1 MTDNFSANAG
11 IKLLRNFCALID
23 AGVYT
28 LLGFMYEIFFNV
40 ASADLFANDTIL
52 GFYKRVQL
60 IIGVYMVFQLAILI
74 MKGIFNTDQVSGKN
88 NKKQNNGTD
97 VSQWNEGYNQTQNCT
112 GDNSILGNVND
123 PNSVAWLLQQVLNY
137 IKIIGP
143 LLVVVLSS
151 VEFAKVIINSDDEA
165 MAKAQKKLITR
176 IILAACLFFIPTLVQ
191 AALDLFGFT
200 SDATCGIE

>member
-1 MTDNFSANAG
+1 MKKG
-11 IKLLRNFCALID
+11 I
-23 AGVYT
+23 
-28 LLGFMYEIFFNV
+28 
-40 ASADLFANDTIL
+40 
-52 GFYKRVQL
+52 L
-60 IIGVYMVFQLAILI
+60 IIVLVLTMIIVPVKVSAIEIDYNNNLI
-74 MKGIFNTDQVSGKN
+74 QIAEKN
-88 NKKQNNGTD
+88 NKNNGTD
-97 VSQWNEGYNQTQNCT
+97 TSKWNEGYNQPQNCS

-137 IKIIGP
+137 LKVLGP
-143 LLVVVLSS
+143 ILVVVLSS

>member
-1 MTDNFSANAG
+1 MKKGFLITVLVLTMIIVPIKVSAMEIDYN
-11 IKLLRNFCALID
+11 NNLIQI
-23 AGVYT
+23 A
-28 LLGFMYEIFFNV
+28 
-40 ASADLFANDTIL
+40 A
-52 GFYKRVQL
+52 K
-60 IIGVYMVFQLAILI
+60 
-74 MKGIFNTDQVSGKN
+74 KN
-88 NKKQNNGTD
+88 NNNNNGTD
-97 VSQWNEGYNQTQNCT
+97 TSNWGEGYNQPQKCN

-123 PNSVAWLLQQVLNY
+123 QNSVAWLLQTVLNY
-137 IKIIGP
+137 LKVLGP
-143 LLVVVLSS
+143 ILVVVLSS

>member
-1 MTDNFSANAG
+1 M
-11 IKLLRNFCALID
+11 K
-23 AGVYT
+23 
-28 LLGFMYEIFFNV
+28 
-40 ASADLFANDTIL
+40 
-52 GFYKRVQL
+52 
-60 IIGVYMVFQLAILI
+60 
-74 MKGIFNTDQVSGKN
+74 KGILVLMMILVVFITPIKVNAEEKDYNNGFFQIIEKKN
-88 NKKQNNGTD
+88 NKQTNNGTD
-97 VSQWNEGYNQTQNCT
+97 TSQWNEGYNQTQNCT

-123 PNSVAWLLQQVLNY
+123 PDSVAWLLQQVLNY

-143 LLVVVLSS
+143 ILVVVLSS